1 MIIFLSFSSPYF
13 FFDPSIL
20 FFLLLLSV
28 YWQRWAVSI
37 FSVNFTWPVLQDKI
51 SQNCAT
57 FCHIKCNF
65 FYFTSIICIYLYT
78 WIMCE
83 SQITNMIMPIS
94 YSLVSNFISTSFH
107 NLRTFYLLIFFS
119 FLLSILVC
127 RCPFLYSSVLINL
140 YLFFFYYIY
149 LFYWRGTFSSCF
161 PFF

>member
-1 MIIFLSFSSPYF
+1 MIKCL
-13 FFDPSIL
+13 L
-20 FFLLLLSV
+20 FFLFISIFDLLSTSFSIPPFFLLSLSV

-65 FYFTSIICIYLYT
+65 FYFTSIIFIYSYS

-94 YSLVSNFISTSFH
+94 YSLVSNYISTSIH

-119 FLLSILVC
+119 FIYFGLPLSV
-127 RCPFLYSSVLINL
+127 S
-140 YLFFFYYIY
+140 LF
-149 LFYWRGTFSSCF
+149 
-161 PFF
+161 